1 MIEDINKLV
10 KAIESL
16 AQRID
21 LMEQRIGS
29 GGSDKKR
36 TVWELTKIMEAKE
49 KEAQEIKN
57 AHSFDSALGAQWDGD
72 ISRDEYCKLR
82 REIRGINQEIAS
94 MGPS

>member
-21 LMEQRIGS
+21 LLEQRIGS

-36 TVWELTKIMEAKE
+36 TVWELTKIIEAKE
-49 KEAQEIKN
+49 KEAQAIRN
-57 AHSFDSALGAQWDGD
+57 RHSFESVLGDQWDMD
-72 ISRDEYCKLR
+72 ISREEYGKIR
-82 REIRGINQEIAS
+82 REIKSLNKELAS
-94 MGPS
+94 LA

>member
-1 MIEDINKLV
+1 MSEDINKLV

-36 TVWELTKIMEAKE
+36 SVWELTKIIEAKE
-49 KEAQEIKN
+49 KEAQSIKDK
-57 AHSFDSALGAQWDGD
+57 HSFESALGTEWDDEMYSQGYWKIRKD
-72 ISRDEYCKLR
+72 INALNHEL
-82 REIRGINQEIAS
+82 AS
-94 MGPS
+94 LA